1 MLNVNR
7 LHDGS
12 KRQQVYDLLINRKT
26 DIAFQQETHSK
37 HDTVQKWKKE
47 LEGNSIWHSRTISKA
62 SEVVILFKE
71 NSDIEPINTQ
81 KDKDGQILQC
91 SIKFEQEISQ
101 LINIYAPTKPTNRK
115 SFYNKLGNFI
125 KYNEKIILAGDFNM
139 IENIFPDRL
148 GGNPKR

>member
-7 LHDGS
+7 LHDCS

-81 KDKDGQILQC
+81 KDKDGQIL
-91 SIKFEQEISQ
+91 
-101 LINIYAPTKPTNRK
+101 
-115 SFYNKLGNFI
+115 
-125 KYNEKIILAGDFNM
+125 
-139 IENIFPDRL
+139 
-148 GGNPKR
+148 